1 MRTGSRADAGG
12 AVEEVERAET
22 KESFDTWADGI
33 DSTGDPRAS
42 TVGVDQLRIE
52 SMPPKRDVRPPVG
65 VDVPVAE
72 WGGMTGETGAD
83 AAGVLVCTCRIGG
96 CAGLLGYDGGG
107 TSQCERKCSPRTELY
122 GLMGLPRCN
131 HKDQHKNFGIRGT

>member
-1 MRTGSRADAGG
+1 MRTGSSADAGG

-72 WGGMTGETGAD
+72 
-83 AAGVLVCTCRIGG
+83 
-96 CAGLLGYDGGG
+96 
-107 TSQCERKCSPRTELY
+107 
-122 GLMGLPRCN
+122 
-131 HKDQHKNFGIRGT
+131 